1 VSKKLEISAP
11 FLAFVDLNLL
21 GSTFSETEL
30 SNMQTK
36 TASLNNPPILK
47 SDLKTIFE
55 RGG

>member
-55 RGG
+55 RGE